1 VFDKYINVED
11 LQNKGIII
19 SIFFLIPGWKK
30 INNII
35 LLWIILLLLWIIL
48 ILSIILLC

>member
-30 INNII
+30 
-35 LLWIILLLLWIIL
+35 
-48 ILSIILLC
+48 SIILSCCG